1 MWEREA
7 SLDEETWEDF
17 QTSIE
22 WKVKLRRNMVCEVL
36 RDQVMFQEKE
46 TASEEALSRRKE
58 LGMFS

>member
-1 MWEREA
+1 
-7 SLDEETWEDF
+7 
-17 QTSIE
+17 
-22 WKVKLRRNMVCEVL
+22 MVCEVL